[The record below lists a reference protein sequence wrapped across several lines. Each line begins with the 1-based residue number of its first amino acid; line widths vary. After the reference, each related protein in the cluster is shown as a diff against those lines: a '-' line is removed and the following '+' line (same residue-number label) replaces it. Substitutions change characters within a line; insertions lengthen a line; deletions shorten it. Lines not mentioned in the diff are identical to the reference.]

1 MKTPNLDNLINDLKT
16 YDRNDMLSDDGRSQ
30 LNEYEAIKR
39 ALSLHDVSGELPLT
53 KEHQCFER
61 GHAFYLVCE
70 IDNGRSKYGDHKCSR
85 CGQVE
90 PFQYDY
96 GSW

>member
-1 MKTPNLDNLINDLKT
+1 MIVEQMLKNAQTPL
-16 YDRNDMLSDDGRSQ
+16 
-30 LNEYEAIKR
+30 
-39 ALSLHDVSGELPLT
+39 LHIADVSGMLPLT

-85 CGQVE
+85 CGHVE

-96 GSW
+96 GGR

>member
-1 MKTPNLDNLINDLKT
+1 MIHITEDKLKAAIQICLGGDSIYT
-16 YDRNDMLSDDGRSQ
+16 EQR
-30 LNEYEAIKR
+30 EAKLVHDIK
-39 ALSLHDVSGELPLT
+39 ALSISDASGILPLT
-53 KEHQCFER
+53 KEHQCFKR

-85 CGQVE
+85 CGHVE

-96 GSW
+96 GSL